1 VPARYLYFTN
11 QRDTLLGE
19 GVRPSLSRR
28 EEMKREILIAAMAT
42 MILFA
47 GAMTASAQVR
57 LDIDI
62 NDPIYFGYTDTGT
75 QTGIW
80 NPYPYIPIPDAK
92 LMYQFSLGPINLG
105 AGVRV
110 FSLIIEN
117 FAYPEIYGELVLNP
131 FTVNLSVGGL
141 EFLMF
146 GLLSDALTPAGVTGL
161 NGYVPLIIP
170 DLSVS
175 YKLNDIVRI
184 SGGVF
189 IMSPLTSTS
198 TIGGVLD
205 NNVFAGYLKAT
216 FVVVFK

>member
-1 VPARYLYFTN
+1 
-11 QRDTLLGE
+11 
-19 GVRPSLSRR
+19 
-28 EEMKREILIAAMAT
+28 MKRKILIAVAAAV
-42 MILFA
+42 ILFA
-47 GAMTASAQVR
+47 GTMSASAQVR

-62 NDPIYFGYTDTGT
+62 NDPIYFGYTASGS
-75 QTGIW
+75 QTGAW

-92 LMYQFSLGPINLG
+92 LMYQFSLGPVNLG

-146 GLLSDALTPAGVTGL
+146 GLLSDALTTAGVANL
-161 NGYVPLIIP
+161 NGFQPLIIP
-170 DLSVS
+170 DVSVN
-175 YKLNDIVRI
+175 YKVNDIFRL
-184 SGGVF
+184 SGGMF
-189 IMSPLTSTS
+189 IIAPLTSASSLTGAFS
-198 TIGGVLD
+198 

-216 FVVVFK
+216 FVVIFK